1 METLSPNKKKYA
13 ESIVE
18 AQVTL
23 SSIDIEKKKIGIIK
37 YFEIQLF
44 YVTSIV
50 LLGSDICMDARY

>member
-23 SSIDIEKKKIGIIK
+23 SSIDIKN
-37 YFEIQLF
+37 
-44 YVTSIV
+44 
-50 LLGSDICMDARY
+50 LG